1 MTQLRTIDTAALAQL
16 SKALVGFDRYF
27 TAPHHQN
34 GNYPPHNIV
43 KYDDTHYGIEVAVA
57 GFSKEEITVEV
68 DQDQLMIT
76 GKKFVPEEE
85 SDFNDAVYDFIE
97 KVTGKDAKEW
107 SKDNYDD
114 FNGEFADY
122 AADNTDSSQ
131 EVNNP
136 KRKISK
142 KEAAA
147 RAENLGK
154 ISSTLKNVAKAIGEH
169 TVAGKAAA
177 IAAVTIDTYMSATAA
192 FKSLA
197 GIPVVGPV
205 LGAVAAA
212 AAIVAGLKNVK
223 AILAVKTPNI
233 PAGSSEPGFVDIPSP
248 SMPSVGG
255 GGALPD
261 IGGGGAPD
269 TGGDGGGSRRAPSGG
284 GGGSSVRAYVIQTDI
299 SNAQQREQEIQNRA
313 RFQ

>member
-1 MTQLRTIDTAALAQL
+1 
-16 SKALVGFDRYF
+16 
-27 TAPHHQN
+27 
-34 GNYPPHNIV
+34 
-43 KYDDTHYGIEVAVA
+43 
-57 GFSKEEITVEV
+57 
-68 DQDQLMIT
+68 
-76 GKKFVPEEE
+76 
-85 SDFNDAVYDFIE
+85 
-97 KVTGKDAKEW
+97 
-107 SKDNYDD
+107 
-114 FNGEFADY
+114 
-122 AADNTDSSQ
+122 
-131 EVNNP
+131 
-136 KRKISK
+136 
-142 KEAAA
+142 
-147 RAENLGK
+147 
-154 ISSTLKNVAKAIGEH
+154 
-169 TVAGKAAA
+169 
-177 IAAVTIDTYMSATAA
+177 MSATAA

-223 AILAVKTPNI
+223 AILAVKTPNV

-284 GGGSSVRAYVIQTDI
+284 GGGGSVRAYVIQTDI